1 MGYNI
6 KIKNKKSIKISNIID
21 SNKIPHMFIVTPSN
35 PHDAKIM
42 EELIINNNFSN
53 NSINLVGDKE
63 YINMIKNNYNIE
75 LIENDKKLLNERY
88 IIENFFY

>member
-1 MGYNI
+1 M
-6 KIKNKKSIKISNIID
+6 
-21 SNKIPHMFIVTPSN
+21 
-35 PHDAKIM
+35 M

-75 LIENDKKLLNERY
+75 LITHGRNNAVNPNILSENDKKLLNERH